1 MASLLPFLLL
11 LAVSR
16 CSGWSAGLAHMP
28 PTHVRLHAASPPLV
42 MCDTQLPDAQS
53 RADCR
58 AMRVAEIK
66 AELEVRGVSCEGV
79 VEKDELTDLLARAR
93 VQGKASPDILDSFNK
108 ENLERAID
116 ADTGNVESL
125 DPEAL
130 QDVTAADGTLPGGM
144 TPEEL
149 SSLTA
154 DPELMTMLRN
164 PKMQEIMKCVMEK
177 GDQGLAELL
186 QKDPEAVELLSKAK
200 GITDVLGGGGR

>member
-1 MASLLPFLLL
+1 M
-11 LAVSR
+11 
-16 CSGWSAGLAHMP
+16 
-28 PTHVRLHAASPPLV
+28 
-42 MCDTQLPDAQS
+42 
-53 RADCR
+53 
-58 AMRVAEIK
+58 
-66 AELEVRGVSCEGV
+66 SCEGV
-79 VEKDELTDLLARAR
+79 VEKDELADLLARAR

>member
-79 VEKDELTDLLARAR
+79 VEKDELADLLARAR

-108 ENLERAID
+108 ENLER
-116 ADTGNVESL
+116 
-125 DPEAL
+125 
-130 QDVTAADGTLPGGM
+130 
-144 TPEEL
+144 
-149 SSLTA
+149 
-154 DPELMTMLRN
+154 
-164 PKMQEIMKCVMEK
+164 
-177 GDQGLAELL
+177 DQGLAELL